1 MNMIFLLPNLI
12 CRKDIVTTSK
22 VFTKGSINLKI
33 NAGLK
38 ILLFSAFG
46 MLLRRNRCHHWIN
59 LKLKEVSIAAT

>member
-46 MLLRRNRCHHWIN
+46 MLLRRKRCHHWIN
-59 LKLKEVSIAAT
+59 LKLKEVSIADT